1 MNNDDTRAAL
11 AFHAATKYRADIDAA
26 GQVEYLMGTPPTLE
40 DPIWQQD
47 WSIEPRPYKRYT
59 TLAPL
64 PLPSDIAPTALPA
77 LATLARTGEEGTGS
91 PEQREQ
97 VLNPPAGG
105 TPLASTGSGANAS
118 AESAR
123 RSDDATAPPGSVDPS
138 SEATTSAESVR
149 RSANVTPS
157 AGSVRRIDAT
167 SAAAESVHP
176 TADAT
181 GTAEFVRSSADATAS
196 AESARRRDD
205 ATAAGAAAGAG
216 PGAVARGGLVDL
228 AALARLARL
237 CNGLLNRRVN
247 SQTRGVVEFRTAGG
261 TGARYHLELYFV
273 CGDLPDLAAGV
284 YHYATDDHSLRQL
297 RGGDLRGA
305 VVEASGNAPRL
316 AQAPV
321 ILAMTST
328 FWRNAWRYKARAYRH
343 TYWDTGTSLANLLAV
358 AASLE
363 VPTELVLGYAD
374 AGINALLGVD
384 GESEA
389 TVALCAAWQRRQR
402 STCTGNHLEHRP
414 PDRARLERRSHLR

>member
-1 MNNDDTRAAL
+1 MNNNDTRAAL

-77 LATLARTGEEGTGS
+77 LATLARTGEEGSGPS
-91 PEQREQ
+91 EQREQ

-105 TPLASTGSGANAS
+105 TPLASAGSGANAA

-123 RSDDATAPPGSVDPS
+123 RSDDATAPKESVDPS
-138 SEATTSAESVR
+138 SEATT
-149 RSANVTPS
+149 
-157 AGSVRRIDAT
+157 
-167 SAAAESVHP
+167 
-176 TADAT
+176 
-181 GTAEFVRSSADATAS
+181 S

-216 PGAVARGGLVDL
+216 AGAVARGGLVDL

-374 AGINALLGVD
+374 AGINACP
-384 GESEA
+384 S
-389 TVALCAAWQRRQR
+389 TVQC
-402 STCTGNHLEHRP
+402 
-414 PDRARLERRSHLR
+414 